1 MYKFYLPYGEESVTA
16 YYNEII
22 RDGIKQSGNEVID
35 VKDFRE
41 IGREDKVI
49 VISARM
55 ALSVWMHNPKQDVF
69 VWIQG
74 VGAEESLMY
83 TSLFL
88 PIRYLK
94 YIHFRL
100 SEYIVMRKA
109 RAIFFVSQAMKNYYE
124 ERYGTIRSPFI
135 IMPCFNTQ
143 ICRNAFW
150 RDKYTKPT
158 FVYTGGFQ
166 KWQCV
171 DNVLAI
177 YQRIKYHIPTAQ
189 LTFLTSDLDNAK
201 SLLKNMNV
209 VGVKIKHV
217 PSNELLEELRLYKY
231 GFIWREDVI
240 VNNVATP
247 TKMSNYLAAG
257 VIPIFT
263 TAINDFSQNL
273 SLGKYGLIFHP
284 SESADSV
291 AVKIA
296 NFDREKID
304 VDKIRKKYEDI
315 FSSYYSRD
323 HYLEIIM
330 ERKIFKIKV

>member
-1 MYKFYLPYGEESVTA
+1 
-16 YYNEII
+16 
-22 RDGIKQSGNEVID
+22 
-35 VKDFRE
+35 
-41 IGREDKVI
+41 
-49 VISARM
+49 
-55 ALSVWMHNPKQDVF
+55 
-69 VWIQG
+69 
-74 VGAEESLMY
+74 
-83 TSLFL
+83 
-88 PIRYLK
+88 
-94 YIHFRL
+94 
-100 SEYIVMRKA
+100 
-109 RAIFFVSQAMKNYYE
+109 
-124 ERYGTIRSPFI
+124 
-135 IMPCFNTQ
+135 
-143 ICRNAFW
+143 
-150 RDKYTKPT
+150 
-158 FVYTGGFQ
+158 
-166 KWQCV
+166 
-171 DNVLAI
+171 
-177 YQRIKYHIPTAQ
+177 
-189 LTFLTSDLDNAK
+189 
-201 SLLKNMNV
+201 MNV

-330 ERKIFKIKV
+330 ARKNFKIKV